1 MGELNASCVAHRI
14 DPSVPEPE
22 QAPRR
27 IYLLPGFDPGGTRT
41 VLRLLRNELAKVEP
55 RLKLLG
61 QGHRDSISR
70 WHIQAAPTPGIAPQ
84 PLAELAVLCWDD
96 IVRKR
101 WSRTP
106 WELCWQGLW
115 LYLHYLPRPSTL
127 RTVRRL
133 PKASFTFFWPLT
145 YVLTIG
151 LLAIAGVQL
160 LVLLPLPSW
169 LLAVL
174 ATAVVISLGACGV
187 QEAERRRVSWLF
199 RAIHFSC
206 RLTHGEGGD
215 LSERLDGFASQIEAG
230 LRAHPHTPVS
240 LVGHST
246 GSYLALKLAQRL
258 VERGALNQS
267 GVDFE
272 VVTVG
277 QNPALM
283 ASLTTQPRVRQ
294 DLHSLLDAEVP
305 WTDLTCRDDWM
316 SFAEVDLLEV
326 LGRARGHRPRC
337 WQVPLAKAAGLR
349 SRTQVL
355 NHQFVL
361 HFQYFRHCGGQ
372 DSFSCLEW
380 LVPQGRHD

>member
-1 MGELNASCVAHRI
+1 
-14 DPSVPEPE
+14 
-22 QAPRR
+22 
-27 IYLLPGFDPGGTRT
+27 
-41 VLRLLRNELAKVEP
+41 
-55 RLKLLG
+55 
-61 QGHRDSISR
+61 
-70 WHIQAAPTPGIAPQ
+70 
-84 PLAELAVLCWDD
+84 
-96 IVRKR
+96 
-101 WSRTP
+101 
-106 WELCWQGLW
+106 
-115 LYLHYLPRPSTL
+115 
-127 RTVRRL
+127 
-133 PKASFTFFWPLT
+133 
-145 YVLTIG
+145 
-151 LLAIAGVQL
+151 
-160 LVLLPLPSW
+160 
-169 LLAVL
+169 
-174 ATAVVISLGACGV
+174 
-187 QEAERRRVSWLF
+187 
-199 RAIHFSC
+199 
-206 RLTHGEGGD
+206 
-215 LSERLDGFASQIEAG
+215 
-230 LRAHPHTPVS
+230 VS

-349 SRTQVL
+349 SRKEVL

-380 LVPQGRHD
+380 LVPQDRHD